1 MGVRRGDRVR
11 VHFTGTLE
19 GGEVFDSSRDG
30 EPLEFTLGAGEV
42 IRGVERAV
50 EGMAVGETKTITV
63 PPEEAYGPQ
72 HDDQVVVVD
81 RSSLPADLEPEVG
94 MVMEASSTG
103 KGVIAYVTIIE
114 VDGDRVTLDANHE
127 LAGKTLNYEIT
138 LVEIAGK

>member
-1 MGVRRGDRVR
+1 MGVRQGDRVR